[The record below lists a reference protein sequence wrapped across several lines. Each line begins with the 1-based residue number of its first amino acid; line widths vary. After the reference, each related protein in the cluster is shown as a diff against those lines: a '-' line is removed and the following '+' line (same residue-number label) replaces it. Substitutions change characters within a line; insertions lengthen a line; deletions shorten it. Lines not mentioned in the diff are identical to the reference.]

1 MEERRGMYNMNYFLI
16 KKKSC
21 DTMIKKHCIFIILVM
36 GFLIDFIFYL
46 YSVFEYRVCALK
58 NILNVIRRFVSVC
71 EFIFNNIE

>member
-1 MEERRGMYNMNYFLI
+1 
-16 KKKSC
+16 
-21 DTMIKKHCIFIILVM
+21 MIKKHCIFIILVM
-36 GFLIDFIFYL
+36 GFIIDFIFYL